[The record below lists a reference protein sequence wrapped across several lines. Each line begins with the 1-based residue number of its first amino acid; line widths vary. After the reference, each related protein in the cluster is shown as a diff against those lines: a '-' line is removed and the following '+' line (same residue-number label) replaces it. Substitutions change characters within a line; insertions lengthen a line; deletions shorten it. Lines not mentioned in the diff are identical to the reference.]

1 MRAIVSVHDKSGLAT
16 FAKGLEG
23 LGAEIFS
30 TGGTQRAL
38 AEAGVKVTGISS
50 LTGFPEIMDGRVKT
64 LHPKV
69 FGGILARRDTP
80 AHLSQLTENSIGLV
94 DIVVVNLYPFRQ
106 TVSKEGVTM
115 EEALENIDIGGPSLI
130 RAAAKNHPYVLV
142 VVDPTDYDTVL
153 EALQAGEVGLDV
165 RRHLAWKA
173 FQHTAT
179 YDSFISRYL
188 AEEEFPPTTT
198 LPLKKVLDL
207 RYGEN
212 PHQRAA
218 FYEEEQ
224 FRPGLSL
231 ATMDKLAGKE
241 LSYNNLLDIDGAIGA
256 AIDFQDTAVVVVKHT
271 NPCGLATHPDLTEAY
286 RRALAGDPVAAFGGV
301 VAFNRPVDLAT
312 AEEMVKTHYD
322 IVIAPEYAPDALSYI
337 QSKVSSIVLAVP
349 SLNLPGQ
356 GWELRRVRGGVL
368 AQSTDVFLESESS
381 PEARTKRKPTPQELT
396 DLKFG
401 WQVVKH
407 IKSNA
412 IVLVKDGAVMGMG
425 AGQPSR
431 VASVEIAVKKAG
443 EKARGSVA
451 ASDAFFPFPDGVEA
465 ACQAG
470 VTAIIQ
476 PGGSVRDKDA
486 VEMADKYGAAMVFT
500 GVRHFRH

>member
-1 MRAIVSVHDKSGLAT
+1 MRAILSVHDKGGLGL
-16 FAKGLEG
+16 FAKGLAG
-23 LGAEIFS
+23 LGVEMFS

-38 AEAGVKVTGISS
+38 EEAGVPVTSISS

-69 FGGILARRDTP
+69 FGGILARRDVP
-80 AHLSQLTENSIGLV
+80 QHLSQLSENDIGTV

-106 TVSKEGVTM
+106 TVSREGVTM

-130 RAAAKNHPYVLV
+130 RAAAKNHPWVLV
-142 VVDPTDYDTVL
+142 VVDPADYDTVL
-153 EALQAGEVGLDV
+153 EALRAGEVGLEV
-165 RRHLAWKA
+165 RRRLAWKA

-179 YDSFISRYL
+179 YDSLISRYL
-188 AEEEFPPTTT
+188 AEEEFPPAVT
-198 LPLKKVLDL
+198 LPLKKVQDL

-218 FYEEEQ
+218 FYAEEH

-231 ATMDKLAGKE
+231 AAMDKLAGKE
-241 LSYNNLLDIDGAIGA
+241 LSYNNLLDVDGAIGA
-256 AIDFQDTAVVVVKHT
+256 ITDFQDTAVVVVKHT
-271 NPCGLATHPDLTEAY
+271 NPCGLAVHADLTEAY

-301 VAFNRPVDLAT
+301 VALNRPMDLAT
-312 AEEMVKTHYD
+312 AQEISHTRYD
-322 IVIAPEYAPDALSYI
+322 IIIAPEYAPEALSLL
-337 QSKVSSIVLAVP
+337 QDKGGSIILGVP
-349 SLNLPGQ
+349 SLGLPAQ

-368 AQSTDVFLESESS
+368 AQSPDIFLEPEAS
-381 PEARTKRKPTPQELT
+381 PESRAKRQPTSQELK
-396 DLKFG
+396 DLLFG
-401 WQVVKH
+401 WRVVKH

-412 IVLVKDGAVMGMG
+412 IVLVKGGAVMGMG

-443 EKARGSVA
+443 EKARGSVL

-476 PGGSVRDKDA
+476 PGGSVRDQEA
-486 VEMADKYGAAMVFT
+486 VEMADKFGAAMVFT

>member
-1 MRAIVSVHDKSGLAT
+1 MRAVVSVHDKSGLAP
-16 FAKGLEG
+16 FARGLAG
-23 LGAEIFS
+23 LGVEIFS
-30 TGGTQRAL
+30 TGGTQRAME
-38 AEAGVKVTGISS
+38 EAGVKVASISS

-69 FGGILARRDTP
+69 FGGILARRDVP
-80 AHLSQLTENSIGLV
+80 HHLSQLSENGIGLV
-94 DIVVVNLYPFRQ
+94 DLVVVNLYPFRE
-106 TVSKEGVTM
+106 TVSREGVTM

-130 RAAAKNHPYVLV
+130 RAAAKNHPHVLV
-142 VVDPTDYDTVL
+142 VVDPADYDMIL
-153 EALQAGEVGLDV
+153 EALKAGEASLEV
-165 RRHLAWKA
+165 RRRLAWKA

-179 YDSFISRYL
+179 YDSLISRYL
-188 AEEEFPPTTT
+188 AEEEFPPAVT
-198 LPLKKVLDL
+198 LPLKKALDL

-218 FYEEEQ
+218 FYAEEH

-256 AIDFQDTAVVVVKHT
+256 AIDFHDTAVVVVKHT

-301 VAFNRPVDLAT
+301 VALNRPVDLAT
-312 AEEMVKTHYD
+312 AREIVQTRYD
-322 IVIAPEYAPDALSYI
+322 IIIAPEYAPDALSLL
-337 QSKVSSIVLAVP
+337 QSKVSSIILSVP
-349 SLNLPGQ
+349 TMKLPAQ

-368 AQSTDVFLESESS
+368 AQSADIFLESESS
-381 PEARTKRKPTPQELT
+381 PEARTKRQPTPQELK
-396 DLKFG
+396 DLLFG
-401 WQVVKH
+401 WRVVKH

-443 EKARGSVA
+443 DRARGSVL

-486 VEMADKYGAAMVFT
+486 VETADKYGAAMVFT